1 VSDWTDEQKR
11 AAIYGP
17 IVDDGSA
24 LRAICEVVDRD
35 LNPKDAEA
43 VRSGKA
49 RLDLLEP
56 AANTETAHALAFGAD
71 KYGVQNYITIPIHAR
86 VYLAAIQRHLDAWKA
101 GEDTA
106 DDSGVHH
113 LGHIAANVH
122 VALAAMAAGT
132 FVDDR
137 GPAEPKDASISDPAK
152 VDN

>member
-1 VSDWTDEQKR
+1 MSHPDGGTLPLPKPRSYWEQQ
-11 AAIYGP
+11 AGVVAPDHPEYGT
-17 IVDDGSA
+17 
-24 LRAICEVVDRD
+24 
-35 LNPKDAEA
+35 NPKDAEA
-43 VRSGKA
+43 RRSSKA

-71 KYGVQNYITIPIHAR
+71 KYGVQNYLQIPIHAR